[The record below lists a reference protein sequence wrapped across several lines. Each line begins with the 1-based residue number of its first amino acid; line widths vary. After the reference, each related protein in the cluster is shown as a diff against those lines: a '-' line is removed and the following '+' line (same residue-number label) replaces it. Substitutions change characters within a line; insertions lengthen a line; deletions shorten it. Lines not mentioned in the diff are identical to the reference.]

1 MGLNLGAVMQAISLA
16 DLLVWGSGGLMMV
29 IGYFLKGVMDKQ
41 QEMAHEIAT
50 LHERYV
56 KKDDF
61 REFKTEL
68 WEKLDDLKQQLK
80 DK

>member
-1 MGLNLGAVMQAISLA
+1 MQAALNFNE
-16 DLLVWGSGGLMMV
+16 LVLWGLGGVTMIL
-29 IGYFLKGVMDKQ
+29 GYFLKGVMDEVK
-41 QEMAHEIAT
+41 EHRSELST

-61 REFKTEL
+61 REFKDEL

>member
-1 MGLNLGAVMQAISLA
+1 MQQLTLL
-16 DLLVWGSGGLMMV
+16 DLVVWGSGGLIM
-29 IGYFLKGVMDKQ
+29 ILAYFVRGVMEEQKNHAQ
-41 QEMAHEIAT
+41 QLNT

-61 REFKTEL
+61 KEFKEEL
-68 WEKLDDLKQQLK
+68 WLKLDDLKQQLK

>member
-1 MGLNLGAVMQAISLA
+1 MQAALNFNE
-16 DLLVWGSGGLMMV
+16 LVLWGLGGVTMIL
-29 IGYFLKGVMDKQ
+29 GYFLKGSMD
-41 QEMAHEIAT
+41 EIKDHRNQLSS

-61 REFKTEL
+61 REFKDEL
-68 WEKLDDLKQQLK
+68 WAKLDDLKNQIK

>member
-1 MGLNLGAVMQAISLA
+1 MQQALNFNELVLWGL
-16 DLLVWGSGGLMMV
+16 GGVTMI
-29 IGYFLKGVMDKQ
+29 IGYFLRGVMDEVK
-41 QEMAHEIAT
+41 EHRTELAT

-61 REFKTEL
+61 KEFKEEL
-68 WEKLDDLKQQLK
+68 FSKLDDLKAQIK

>member
-1 MGLNLGAVMQAISLA
+1 MQSLSFL
-16 DLLVWGSGGLMMV
+16 DLVVWANGGLV
-29 IGYFLKGVMDKQ
+29 LVLSYFLRGVMDEHKQ
-41 QEMAHEIAT
+41 TKLDLISMKEN

-61 REFKTEL
+61 KEFKEEL
-68 WEKLDDLKQQLK
+68 WHKLDDLKQQLK

>member
-1 MGLNLGAVMQAISLA
+1 MEEVAITFSQIITI
-16 DLLVWGSGGLMMV
+16 GIGGV
-29 IGYFLKGVMDKQ
+29 VGIITWFLKGTMD
-41 QEMAHEIAT
+41 EIKEHRSQLST
-50 LHERYV
+50 MHERFV

-61 REFKTEL
+61 REFKDEL

>member
-1 MGLNLGAVMQAISLA
+1 MQGALNFSELVLWGL
-16 DLLVWGSGGLMMV
+16 GGVTMILS
-29 IGYFLKGVMDKQ
+29 YFLRGVMDEVK
-41 QEMAHEIAT
+41 EHRAELST

-61 REFKTEL
+61 REFKDEL

>member
-1 MGLNLGAVMQAISLA
+1 MQALSFI
-16 DLLVWGSGGLMMV
+16 DLVVWANGGLILV
-29 IGYFLKGVMDKQ
+29 LSYFLRGVMDEHKQ
-41 QEMAHEIAT
+41 TKLDLVSMKET

-61 REFKTEL
+61 KEFKEEL
-68 WEKLDDLKQQLK
+68 WHKLDDLKQQLK